1 MSKGVMSIGYQS
13 YVLDTQD
20 AVTLFEIL
28 SKAERYEDK
37 YRGSGNKNTI
47 HVWEA
52 DTDEQSKFSFMLL
65 PNNLYRI
72 AKLAGKPE
80 DKP

>member
-1 MSKGVMSIGYQS
+1 MSKGIMSIGYQS

-37 YRGSGNKNTI
+37 YRGSENKNTI

-52 DTDEQSKFSFMLL
+52 DTDERNKFSFSLI
-65 PNNLYRI
+65 PNSLYRV

-80 DKP
+80 EKS